1 MKTIKAISIFI
12 LTSMFFFNP
21 AMAEE
26 GQGLM
31 EKLSKGA
38 VTITA
43 DLKGCDE
50 DSAKYCPGL
59 DPKSKKA
66 FMCMM
71 AYEESLSDSCK
82 LGIVEAAMAIKQGVA
97 AIEYSVMSCEG
108 DADKFCLDVQPGDG
122 AIVNCLKA
130 HEAEVTPAC
139 TTALK
144 ETGIWN
150 APIGGSK

>member
-1 MKTIKAISIFI
+1 MKMIRAISFFI
-12 LTSMFFFNP
+12 LTSVLFFNP

-97 AIEYSVMSCEG
+97 AIEYSVMSCEA
-108 DADKFCLDVQPGDG
+108 DADKFCLDVQPGEG

-130 HEAEVTPAC
+130 NEAEVSPAC